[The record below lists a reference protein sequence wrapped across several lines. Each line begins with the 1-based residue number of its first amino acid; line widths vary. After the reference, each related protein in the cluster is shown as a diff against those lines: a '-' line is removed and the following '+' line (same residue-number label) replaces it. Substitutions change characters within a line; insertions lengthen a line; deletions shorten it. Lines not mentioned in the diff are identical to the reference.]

1 MIAVVAA
8 LIVKEGKLL
17 IAQRPVGKHM
27 AGKWEFPGGK
37 IEKGETP
44 EQALERELSE
54 ELGVRTK
61 TGRIYHAIH
70 HSYPEK
76 EILLLFYRSRLLEG
90 EPSPIEEADIR
101 WIDEGEL
108 RGFDWAEADDPLID
122 LIAEDGFGALSDI

>member
-8 LIVKEGKLL
+8 LIVRDGKLM
-17 IAQRPVGKHM
+17 IAQRPAGKHM

-54 ELGVRTK
+54 ELGVKTQ
-61 TGRIYHAIH
+61 TGRIYHAIC

-76 EILLLFYRSRLLEG
+76 DVLLLFYRSRLVEG
-90 EPSPIEEADIR
+90 EPRPIEEADIR
-101 WIDEGEL
+101 WIEEAQI
-108 RGFDWAEADDPLID
+108 REFDWAEADAPLID
-122 LIAEDGFGALSDI
+122 LIENDGFGAISDI

>member
-8 LIVKEGKLL
+8 LIVRDGRLM
-17 IAQRPVGKHM
+17 IAQRPAGKHM

-44 EQALERELSE
+44 EHALERELLE
-54 ELGVRTK
+54 ELGVKTR

-70 HSYPEK
+70 HTYPEK
-76 EILLLFYRSRLLEG
+76 DVLLLFYRSRLIEG
-90 EPSPIEEADIR
+90 EPKPIEEADIR
-101 WIDEGEL
+101 WIKEDEL
-108 RGFDWAEADDPLID
+108 HGFDWAEADHPLIE

>member
-8 LIVKEGKLL
+8 LIVKDGKLL
-17 IAQRPVGKHM
+17 IAQRPAGRHM

-37 IEKGETP
+37 IERGETP

-54 ELGVRTK
+54 ELGVKTK

-76 EILLLFYRSRLLEG
+76 DILLLFYRSALLEG
-90 EPSPIEEADIR
+90 EPRPIEEADVR
-101 WIDEGEL
+101 WIGEDQL
-108 RGFDWAEADDPLID
+108 RAYDGAEADGPLID
-122 LIAEDGFGALSDI
+122 LIAADGFGALGDI

>member
-1 MIAVVAA
+1 LIAVVAA